1 MSIQLPLP
9 GVWPANA
16 SWPDAQEQLDQ
27 LKKDALEAKAEIRD
41 VLDKYAGRYG
51 IDAQAVNGL
60 IYGYVDDIINDLFFD
75 KEDELRDEIE
85 GDIEREKQVR

>member
-9 GVWPANA
+9 GVWPFNA
-16 SWPDAQEQLDQ
+16 SWPDPQEQLDQ
-27 LKKDALEAKAEIRD
+27 LKKDKLEAKAEIRD
-41 VLDKYAGRYG
+41 VLDRYAGRYG
-51 IDAQAVNGL
+51 IDAKAVNSL

-85 GDIEREKQVR
+85 RDIERENQRP